1 MRRTMRVL
9 PFLAVLAAALPAWA
23 QHDRAALEAEF
34 ARKMSGVR
42 MVGTYTDDARPAGS
56 APEEDG
62 YVIEKVTKLEDG
74 RWRFDAKISF
84 RTVEMT
90 IPFTLDVEWAGD
102 TPVIC
107 VTDMGVPGLGTYTA
121 RILIYGDEY
130 AGTWRGKR
138 HGGHMFGRIVRDEQ
152 TAGAGVNWP
161 SFRGPQASGIAEGHP
176 TVTEWDLESGENVR
190 WKQPI
195 AGLSH
200 AAPVIWGERIYLVT
214 SVGEKQAPLEVG
226 LYGSVKPVEDEGAQ
240 KFQVLCLDKQSGET
254 LWTRTAFEGVPRF
267 KRHPKGSFAAS
278 TPATDGS
285 HVVAQFGTEGLFC
298 YDADGKQL
306 WKKDLGELDARWY
319 VMPDTDW
326 GFASSPVLHGKS
338 VIVQCDVMGDSF
350 LAALDVD
357 TGEEIWRTARDELP
371 GWGTP
376 TVDVRASRAQVIVNG
391 YKHIGGY
398 DLETGDELWKLVGG
412 GDIPVP
418 DAGGGPRPRV
428 HHQRPRQDGTD
439 LRRPDRR
446 HRRSL
451 PGRGTGLG
459 HREARQL
466 HADPAGGRRLAVH
479 VPRHRAPCAATPP
492 GPARSNTPSAWG
504 TARPA
509 SPPRAWPP
517 TASSTSPAKRAAS
530 TWSRPARPSSCWR
543 STTWARSAWRPRRSP
558 RASCTG
564 ARADTWSRSGTDSH
578 AQRSATH

>member
-1 MRRTMRVL
+1 MRML
-9 PFLAVLAAALPAWA
+9 PFLAVLAAALPASA

-42 MVGTYTDDARPAGS
+42 MIGTYTDDARPQGS

-84 RTVEMT
+84 RTVAMT

-130 AGTWRGKR
+130 AGTWRGSR
-138 HGGHMFGRIVRDEQ
+138 HGGHMFGRIERLS
-152 TAGAGVNWP
+152 TPASAGVNWP
-161 SFRGPQASGIAEGHP
+161 SFRGPQASGIAEGYP
-176 TVTEWDLESGENVR
+176 TPTQWNLESGENVR

-200 AAPVIWGERIYLVT
+200 SAPVIWGDRIYLVT
-214 SVGEKQAPLEVG
+214 SVGEKEAPLKVG
-226 LYGSVKPVEDEGAQ
+226 LYGSVNPVEDEGAQ
-240 KFQVLCLDKQSGET
+240 KFQVLCLDKTSGET
-254 LWTRTAFEGVPRF
+254 LWTRTAFDGVPRF

-298 YDADGKQL
+298 YDTEGKLL

-338 VIVQCDVMGDSF
+338 VIVQCDVMGGSF
-350 LAALDVD
+350 LTALDVD
-357 TGEEIWRTARDELP
+357 TGEEIWRTPREELP

-376 TVDVRASRAQVIVNG
+376 TVDVRASRSQVIVNG

-398 DLETGDELWKLVGG
+398 DLETGAELWKLVGG

-418 DAGGGPRPRV
+418 TPVVAHDLVFITNAHGKMAPIYAVPIDASGEV
-428 HHQRPRQDGTD
+428 TLD
-439 LRRPDRR
+439 
-446 HRRSL
+446 S
-451 PGRGTGLG
+451 GL
-459 HREARQL
+459 
-466 HADPAGGRRLAVH
+466 
-479 VPRHRAPCAATPP
+479 
-492 GPARSNTPSAWG
+492 AWG
-504 TARPA
+504 TKKRGNYMQTPLVVGDWLYMCHDSGALRCYA
-509 SPPRAWPP
+509 AKTGEEQYAERLGDGKTGF
-517 TASSTSPAKRAAS
+517 TASGVAADGKLYFTSEEGSIHVVKAAPTFELLAVNEMGEECMATPAISAGVLY
-530 TWSRPARPSSCWR
+530 WR
-543 STTWARSAWRPRRSP
+543 TRGHLVAI
-558 RASCTG
+558 G
-564 ARADTWSRSGTDSH
+564 D
-578 AQRSATH
+578 

>member
-1 MRRTMRVL
+1 MKRAMRVL
-9 PFLAVLAAALPAWA
+9 PFFAVVAAALPGFA
-23 QHDRAALEAEF
+23 QYDRAELEAEF

-42 MVGTYTDDARPAGS
+42 MVGTYTDDARPPGS

-62 YVIEKVTKLEDG
+62 YTIEKVTKLENG
-74 RWRFDAKISF
+74 RWRFDAQISF
-84 RTVEMT
+84 RTVEIT

-130 AGTWRGKR
+130 AGTWRGSK
-138 HGGHMFGRIVRDEQ
+138 HGGHMFGRIERDE
-152 TAGAGVNWP
+152 ARPSAGVNWP
-161 SFRGPQASGIAEGHP
+161 SFRGPQASGIAEGFP
-176 TVTEWDLESGENVR
+176 TVAEWNLERGENVR

-200 AAPVIWGERIYLVT
+200 SAPVIWGNRIYLVT
-214 SVGEKQAPLEVG
+214 SVGEKEAPLKVG
-226 LYGSVKPVEDEGAQ
+226 LYGSVNPEEDEGAQ
-240 KFQVLCLDKQSGET
+240 KFQVLCLDKTSGET

-298 YDADGKQL
+298 YDTEGKQL

-319 VMPDTDW
+319 MMPDTDW

-338 VIVQCDVMGDSF
+338 VIVQCDVMGGSF

-357 TGEEIWRTARDELP
+357 TGEEIWRTQRDELP

-376 TVDVRASRAQVIVNG
+376 TVDVRASRSQVIVNG

-398 DLETGDELWKLVGG
+398 DLETGAELWKLVGG

-418 DAGGGPRPRV
+418 TPVVARDLVFITSAHGKLAPIYAVPIDASGEV
-428 HHQRPRQDGTD
+428 TLD
-439 LRRPDRR
+439 
-446 HRRSL
+446 S
-451 PGRGTGLG
+451 GL
-459 HREARQL
+459 
-466 HADPAGGRRLAVH
+466 
-479 VPRHRAPCAATPP
+479 
-492 GPARSNTPSAWG
+492 AWG
-504 TARPA
+504 TKKRGNYMQTPLVVGDWLYMCHDSGALRCYA
-509 SPPRAWPP
+509 AETGEEQYAERLGDGKTGF
-517 TASSTSPAKRAAS
+517 TASGVAADGKLYFTSEVGGIHVVKAAPTFELLAVNEMGEECMATPAIS
-530 TWSRPARPSSCWR
+530 EGVLYWR
-543 STTWARSAWRPRRSP
+543 TRGHLVAI
-558 RASCTG
+558 G
-564 ARADTWSRSGTDSH
+564 E
-578 AQRSATH
+578 